1 MSDFFP
7 IRFYVSDQYV
17 NSLFMRIQS
26 IRLHVFFQ
34 KHVSSCLVFTFPD
47 DQKYE
52 IYLYGKIQ
60 ENTNFSIIII
70 IAINFKKSN
79 EIQHIK

>member
-1 MSDFFP
+1 MFSV
-7 IRFYVSDQYV
+7 Y
-17 NSLFMRIQS
+17 
-26 IRLHVFFQ
+26 
-34 KHVSSCLVFTFPD
+34 FPD